1 MGRPEDSYVKLPA
14 IAHATRLGY
23 EYKSIR
29 NLEPGI
35 DYD

>member
-23 EYKSIR
+23 EYRWRISI
-29 NLEPGI
+29 LSATA
-35 DYD
+35 